1 MLETICETMVEAYR
15 RNWITSRDGNVSIR
29 HHDRDHFYITPS
41 GVRKQT
47 LQPDQFKRIGI
58 TTGINSGV
66 GQGIYWHLWR
76 ELEYTDISSS
86 LKPSGEIPLH
96 FGLQK
101 EMGKHKNDVRVVM
114 HFHPTYCVA
123 AMHAGIDLSSMVKD
137 FPELSRYTKVAPN
150 VGDVPPISQ
159 ELADQCFEKLE
170 LDSQGNIQY
179 DIVGIKGHGV
189 VAIDTSPWRAFEHIE
204 RLEHIC
210 QIVLASRQIQQ
221 SKSVD
226 SIACVDASRSSSKI
240 KAEDFGV
247 PPEFAERAENY
258 AQWSIAK
265 AKEFYVKLASTGI
278 DPRPATDPE
287 KYLPGARA
295 AAEAVAKGIAACIR
309 ESKLT

>member
-47 LQPDQFKRIGI
+47 MQPDQFKKISI
-58 TTGINSGV
+58 DASIHSGF
-66 GQGIYWHLWR
+66 GSASFNYSWR
-76 ELEYTDISSS
+76 DLPYTDISAN

-101 EMGKHKNDVRVVM
+101 NMGQHKDDVRVVM

-123 AMHAGIDLSSMVKD
+123 AMHAGINLSTIVND
-137 FPELSRYTKVAPN
+137 FPELSRYTRVAPN
-150 VGDVPPISQ
+150 VGDVKPISQ
-159 ELADQCFEKLE
+159 ELADQCHYRLE
-170 LDSQGNIQY
+170 LDDRGNIAY

-210 QIVLASRQIQQ
+210 QIVLASGR
-221 SKSVD
+221 
-226 SIACVDASRSSSKI
+226 
-240 KAEDFGV
+240 
-247 PPEFAERAENY
+247 Y
-258 AQWSIAK
+258 
-265 AKEFYVKLASTGI
+265 
-278 DPRPATDPE
+278 
-287 KYLPGARA
+287 
-295 AAEAVAKGIAACIR
+295 
-309 ESKLT
+309 

>member
-1 MLETICETMVEAYR
+1 MLETICETLVEAYR

-47 LQPDQFKRIGI
+47 LQPDQFKKIGF
-58 TTGINSGV
+58 TS
-66 GQGIYWHLWR
+66 YDHKWLD
-76 ELEYTDISSS
+76 LPYTDISSA

-96 FGLQK
+96 FGLQRK
-101 EMGKHKNDVRVVM
+101 MGQHSNDVRVVM

-123 AMHAGIDLSSMVKD
+123 AMHAGIDLSTIVND

-159 ELADQCFEKLE
+159 ELADRCHENLKL
-170 LDSQGNIQY
+170 DKNGNISY

-210 QIVLASRQIQQ
+210 KIVL
-221 SKSVD
+221 
-226 SIACVDASRSSSKI
+226 SSKGVI
-240 KAEDFGV
+240 K
-247 PPEFAERAENY
+247 
-258 AQWSIAK
+258 
-265 AKEFYVKLASTGI
+265 
-278 DPRPATDPE
+278 
-287 KYLPGARA
+287 
-295 AAEAVAKGIAACIR
+295 
-309 ESKLT
+309 